1 MARYVLD
8 LSDTA
13 VLTEILAEFARSGAG
28 SRLDLI
34 CKVCDAKGNESS
46 NSG

>member
-8 LSDTA
+8 LSETA
-13 VLTEILAEFARSGAG
+13 VLTEILAEARSGAG